1 MNMPYQLAFPII
13 SHTLALRLRSHLGTG
28 ISQSDVRRWQS
39 QLSLAKE
46 KLLLFAV
53 GLGFVGI

>member
-1 MNMPYQLAFPII
+1 
-13 SHTLALRLRSHLGTG
+13 LRLRSHLGIG